1 MSRLKAIISGLER
14 HENLNKSDMPMVI
27 LVLKSYVNWMVWLE
41 TLNEINEVNKPISD
55 EHIVES
61 KT

>member
-27 LVLKSYVNWMVWLE
+27 LILKSYVNWMVWLE
-41 TLNEINEVNKPISD
+41 TLDEVNKPILD
-55 EHIVES
+55 EHVVES